1 MTQHVM
7 LTKPAHPE
15 TVCYTCK
22 YFIESESM
30 LYCKF
35 YDAFF
40 NAETLCIPCEFKE
53 ESDTPFFLK

>member
-1 MTQHVM
+1 MTQHVR
-7 LTKPAHPE
+7 LTKPAYTE
-15 TVCYTCK
+15 TVCSACK

-53 ESDTPFFLK
+53 E